1 MPRKNKKSPKKASRL
16 KKSVTKLTQ
25 TPAFDDRALRAHL
38 VNCLD
43 AETAHVNFDKTT
55 GGWPEATRGVKP
67 AGSPHSAWQLLEHMR
82 LGQWDI
88 LEFIVNPKHVS
99 PPWPSGYWP
108 ATDAPPSNEAWLK
121 SIKNFQSDLQKMRD
135 LISNPKTDLFAKIP
149 HGTGQ
154 TILRQ
159 VLLLADHNSHHLGQ
173 LVLLRRLLG
182 AWPSQ

>member
-1 MPRKNKKSPKKASRL
+1 MPRNRKKSPKQTRTN
-16 KKSVTKLTQ
+16 KKSTTKNTQ

-38 VNCLD
+38 AKNLD
-43 AETAHVNFDKTT
+43 ADTAHVDFDKVIN
-55 GGWPEATRGVKP
+55 GWPEATRGAKP

-88 LEFIVNPKHVS
+88 LEFVVNPKHVS

-108 ATDAPPSNEAWLK
+108 ATDAPPTKEAWEK
-121 SIKNFQSDLQKMRD
+121 SIKNFRSDLQAMRD

-154 TILRQ
+154 IILRQ
-159 VLLLADHNSHHLGQ
+159 ALLLADHNSHHLGQ

>member
-1 MPRKNKKSPKKASRL
+1 MPRKNKKSPKKASRP
-16 KKSVTKLTQ
+16 KKSAAKITQ
-25 TPAFDDRALRAHL
+25 SPDFNDRTLRAHL
-38 VNCLD
+38 AKNLD
-43 AETAHVNFDKTT
+43 ADTAHVNFDKTII
-55 GGWPEATRGVKP
+55 GWPEAARGVKP
-67 AGSPHSAWQLLEHMR
+67 AGSPHSAWELLEHMR

-108 ATDAPPSNEAWLK
+108 ATDAPPTKEAWEK
-121 SIKNFQSDLQKMRD
+121 SIENFRSDLQAMRD

-154 TILRQ
+154 SILRQ
-159 VLLLADHNSHHLGQ
+159 ALLLADHNSHHLGQ

-182 AWPSQ
+182 AWPPQ